1 VFCLGQAGGFLR
13 VAQPKAGRKPK
24 ATRR

>member
-13 VAQPKAGRKPK
+13 AAQPKAGRNPS